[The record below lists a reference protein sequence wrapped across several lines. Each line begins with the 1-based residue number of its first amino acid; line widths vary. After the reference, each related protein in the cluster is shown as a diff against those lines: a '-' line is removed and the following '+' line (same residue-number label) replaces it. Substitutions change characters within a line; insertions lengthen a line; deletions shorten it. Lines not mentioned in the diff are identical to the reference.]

1 MSTCLDPFPL
11 SDLFVFFFFFSCI
24 VRVSTPRSLQDSAGD
39 RKTKEAGVWERE
51 GKSWENHGGSWG
63 IWFSWRRRRGLR
75 CHGLPLRPF
84 PLCQPTSLI
93 SSVQQGERE
102 NRTDSTDVAGQC
114 SIFFDRRIHLVIA
127 ITEPNRTDDT
137 ALHHLASSSSS
148 SSTHLLDSSFF
159 FFIFHF
165 STGDG
170 HGGEEEKC
178 IGRLGPRSESRHLL
192 TGLSWENGCDF
203 CTWCFGVV

>member
-11 SDLFVFFFFFSCI
+11 SDLFVFFSCI

-148 SSTHLLDSSFF
+148 STHLLDSSFF
-159 FFIFHF
+159 FDLSLFDRGR
-165 STGDG
+165 TRRG
-170 HGGEEEKC
+170 GGEMHREV
-178 IGRLGPRSESRHLL
+178 GAAQ
-192 TGLSWENGCDF
+192 
-203 CTWCFGVV
+203 